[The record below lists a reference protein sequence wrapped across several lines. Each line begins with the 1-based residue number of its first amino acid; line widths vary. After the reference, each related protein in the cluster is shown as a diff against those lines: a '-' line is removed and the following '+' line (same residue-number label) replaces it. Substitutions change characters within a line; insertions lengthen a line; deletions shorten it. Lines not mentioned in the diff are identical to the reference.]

1 MADVGAEAT
10 SIKQLFQSMMGD
22 GPQVL
27 IGTVIGVNPLKIQ
40 IEGDE
45 KLIIGGSNTIIPW
58 HLTDY
63 TTKATYEL
71 DAGEIDSITE
81 GDGGHYHSGGE
92 HGGHYSGGSGTHS
105 HGKDGQ
111 HPHHLVTFTLTQ
123 GTLTVHNALKTGE
136 TVYVLSLNNG
146 KRYFVLD
153 RTGG

>member
-1 MADVGAEAT
+1 MAGDGAEAT
-10 SIKQLFQSMMGD
+10 SLKQMLQSMMGD

-27 IGTVIGVNPLKIQ
+27 IGTVKGVNPLKIQ

-45 KLIIGGSNTIIPW
+45 KLVIGGSNTIIPW

-71 DAGEIDSITE
+71 DAGEIDSETE
-81 GDGGHYHSGGE
+81 GDGSHCHSGGE
-92 HGGHYSGGSGTHS
+92 HGGHYGGDGRHT
-105 HGKDGQ
+105 HGKDGE
-111 HPHHLVTFTLTQ
+111 HLHHLVTFTLTQ
-123 GTLTVHNALKTGE
+123 GTLTVHNALKVGE
-136 TVYVLSLNNG
+136 TVYVLSINNG